1 MIFPLKRAEWEGR
14 MVPVPGNIDQYL
26 EMRYGDIT
34 LSKRWDSIQKRWLD
48 VEGHEYNTGA
58 EHSS

>member
-1 MIFPLKRAEWEGR
+1 